1 MRRLP
6 LVLAA
11 VLVVGGA
18 IFYTGPLPVAFDI
31 VTRPEAAGV
40 RYYWRPAGLGGV
52 FGSNPWVYA
61 AGRDGKVVASIW
73 ADTPCDGVER
83 LSKTLSLPAPKCVD

>member
-6 LVLAA
+6 LALVG

-18 IFYTGPLPVAFDI
+18 IFYTGPLPLAFDI
-31 VTRPEAAGV
+31 VTQPESAGL
-40 RYYWRPAGLGGV
+40 RYYWRSAGIGGI
-52 FGSNPWVYA
+52 FGDNPWVYA

-73 ADTPCDGVER
+73 ADTPCDGVNR
-83 LSKTLSLPAPKCVD
+83 LSETLSLPALKCVD